1 MSDFTLK
8 TDPAVFQDV
17 LDGKKTFE
25 IRFNDRGYQVGDLI
39 VLKETKFTGQQMRE
53 GSPLIYTGRE
63 MQKQISYILSGYG
76 LQDGWVILGITDF
89 DNQQAK
95 IEKLENELS
104 TTKQVL
110 GNVIDMEVAK
120 VDNLKAQLNSM
131 EQCYIEIKQ
140 EHNEL
145 IAFNTGID
153 RKQKVAEKTAEK
165 YKFKVSMIA
174 DLLRDC
180 LDQDMTLKAI
190 KTVIDRVGES

>member
-1 MSDFTLK
+1 MSEFTLK

-110 GNVIDMEVAK
+110 GNVINMEVAK
-120 VDNLKAQLNSM
+120 VDNLKAQLNNM
-131 EQCYIEIKQ
+131 EACYIEKKKQ
-140 EHNEL
+140 AEAVSQVLCEL
-145 IAFNTGID
+145 KESLKDFQEMDLYDKGHRVTTEY
-153 RKQKVAEKTAEK
+153 V
-165 YKFKVSMIA
+165 IA
-174 DLLRDC
+174 DLEKALRGAND
-180 LDQDMTLKAI
+180 
-190 KTVIDRVGES
+190 